1 MDYDFCQES
10 MMLAGRPEG
19 KINQGGDKMSEIK
32 EAKVDLGKS
41 PPEVECPYCGAKF
54 YGWVLKSEIGEQIEC
69 DKCLGK
75 MKLV

>member
-1 MDYDFCQES
+1 
-10 MMLAGRPEG
+10 
-19 KINQGGDKMSEIK
+19 MSEIK

-54 YGWVLKSEIGEQIEC
+54 YGWVLKLKIGEQTEC
-69 DKCLGK
+69 NKCLGK